1 MAQSEF
7 RDRHMAYKGFADIG
21 LGSTFTNGE
30 SATTFTLTTSHGVQL
45 NPKAHIIGI
54 LITRWEGS
62 KLSKG
67 IEEKLR
73 EAVGDIVFNSRIRKN
88 IRLAEA
94 PLESRS
100 ILDYDKNCNGAKD
113 YLLVAEEFLNRMTQV

>member
-1 MAQSEF
+1 M
-7 RDRHMAYKGFADIG
+7 
-21 LGSTFTNGE
+21 
-30 SATTFTLTTSHGVQL
+30 
-45 NPKAHIIGI
+45 
-54 LITRWEGS
+54 
-62 KLSKG
+62 SKG

-73 EAVGDIVFNSRIRKN
+73 EVVGDIVFNSRIRKN

-113 YLLVAEEFLNRMTQV
+113 YLLFAEEFLNRMTQV